1 MFSEEDLKKVPE
13 FLAQSMQRLEKEL
26 LADIIRRIEQAGH
39 ITRTADYELYR
50 LSQLNGF
57 NKDYRKLIQQA
68 LELSDEQMKEL
79 YERVIADGYA
89 RDEALYK
96 GAGVD
101 FVPLAENTELLQL
114 MEATQKQTLSDIR
127 NITNALGFTVDG
139 QFKSVQGYYGDLLNK
154 TLIEVSTGAFDYNTA
169 LKKTVN
175 ELTAS
180 GVRYIEY
187 ESGRHDRIDV
197 AVRRAVMTG
206 MRQVTAKIEDDNA
219 EKLHTELFEVSA
231 HPTARPSHAL
241 WQGKIYTKQ
250 QMIDICGLGE
260 AGGLC
265 GVNCYHHYM
274 PFVSGFSER
283 RYTDEELSKLYQR
296 TLETHEY
303 GGKEYTLYEA
313 TQRMRALER
322 RMRVQDE
329 RIALLKKGNADKA
342 DITIMKNRRTA
353 TYNDYKE
360 FAKAMG
366 LPEEMARVFTKEN

>member
-13 FLAQSMQRLEKEL
+13 FLAQSMQRLESEI

-57 NKDYRKLIQQA
+57 NKDYKKLIQQA

-89 RDEALYK
+89 RDETLYK
-96 GAGVD
+96 GVGVD
-101 FVPLAENTELLQL
+101 FVPLSENTELLQL
-114 MEATQKQTLSDIR
+114 MEAVQKQ
-127 NITNALGFTVDG
+127 
-139 QFKSVQGYYGDLLNK
+139 

-274 PFVSGFSER
+274 PFVSGFSMR
-283 RYTDEELSKLYQR
+283 KYTDEELSKLYQR

-329 RIALLKKGNADKA
+329 RIELLKMGNADKA
-342 DITIMKNRRTA
+342 DVTIMKNRRTA
-353 TYNDYKE
+353 TYNEYKD

-366 LPEEMARVFTKEN
+366 LPEEMARVFTKGN